1 MSAERANR
9 HQRRPS
15 QSFNFVLPENI
26 SLADPLPADSDNVGG
41 GEQNKVVQPPPP
53 SSSSLKSGLGRTVSE
68 VSLPPLPA
76 ETSTEK
82 EGMSRLQ
89 G

>member
-1 MSAERANR
+1 MSTERANR

-26 SLADPLPADSDNVGG
+26 SLTDPVAADSDNGA
-41 GEQNKVVQPPPP
+41 GEQIKVVPLPPAN
-53 SSSSLKSGLGRTVSE
+53 SKSGLGRTASG

-76 ETSTEK
+76 ETSSEK
-82 EGMSRLQ
+82 EGTSRRQ

>member
-1 MSAERANR
+1 MSSERANR

-26 SLADPLPADSDNVGG
+26 SLADPVDADSDNGAG
-41 GEQNKVVQPPPP
+41 AGEQNKVVTPPPAN
-53 SSSSLKSGLGRTVSE
+53 SKSGLGRTASG

-76 ETSTEK
+76 EISSEK
-82 EGMSRLQ
+82 EGTSRRQ

>member
-1 MSAERANR
+1 MSTERANR

-26 SLADPLPADSDNVGG
+26 SLADPLADSDSGG
-41 GEQNKVVQPPPP
+41 REQNKVVLPPP
-53 SSSSLKSGLGRTVSE
+53 SSKSGLGRTASG
-68 VSLPPLPA
+68 VSLPPFPVV
-76 ETSTEK
+76 ESSEK
-82 EGMSRLQ
+82 EGTTHAGRRQ

>member
-1 MSAERANR
+1 MSLERVNR

-26 SLADPLPADSDNVGG
+26 SLADPVAADSDNGG
-41 GEQNKVVQPPPP
+41 GAGEQNKVVPPPP
-53 SSSSLKSGLGRTVSE
+53 ANSKSGLGRTASG

-76 ETSTEK
+76 EKEATS
-82 EGMSRLQ
+82 RRQ